1 MAGSV
6 ANPADH
12 VLTGRVLELDELTV
26 EPRQE
31 ELDELAGAAEQED
44 SSMLLEPEEP
54 YMAPEL
60 VEAVAANVVDDIYY
74 TNIAGTNE
82 PSYYPFPPDSA
93 LLGDVTIRLPK
104 LVKPTSMSAAFEEV
118 LLTEL
123 LASNVSR
130 ARQRMLV
137 DKMNVVMQQFMPG
150 CAAIRHMEI
159 VFQEK
164 AQDLVLASRHYY
176 YGGCGCKL
184 LCANEECD
192 HCTPPEHPKPKKQL
206 RYLSVHHQL
215 AAILYSAA
223 KAEMLPGIMT
233 KTPIAPGK
241 ELVTLDMVNLSFG
254 ADGFNATKATS
265 TSMSACAIRV
275 LNLPLHI
282 QNRSE
287 FMVLPV
293 ILPQHADKQD
303 EASFLRPIFDDLY
316 NLEQRGLRI
325 ETDDM
330 IIQARLC

>member
-176 YGGCGCKL
+176 YGG
-184 LCANEECD
+184 
-192 HCTPPEHPKPKKQL
+192 
-206 RYLSVHHQL
+206 
-215 AAILYSAA
+215 
-223 KAEMLPGIMT
+223 
-233 KTPIAPGK
+233 
-241 ELVTLDMVNLSFG
+241 
-254 ADGFNATKATS
+254 
-265 TSMSACAIRV
+265 
-275 LNLPLHI
+275 
-282 QNRSE
+282 
-287 FMVLPV
+287 
-293 ILPQHADKQD
+293 
-303 EASFLRPIFDDLY
+303 
-316 NLEQRGLRI
+316 
-325 ETDDM
+325 
-330 IIQARLC
+330 